1 MNAGDATSRPRFC
14 FADVNDALPLSGS
27 RLSVPDLRSPGPGF
41 ELRSIPPFSQV
52 SRESEAPDVS

>member
-1 MNAGDATSRPRFC
+1 LCARPDWHMNAGDATSRPRFC

-41 ELRSIPPFSQV
+41 ELGAIHAGRPRV
-52 SRESEAPDVS
+52 